1 MSFCAYIPV
10 PMRVVAHLLGQNPE
24 VNSPVMQSVRDCSL
38 LQTINIK
45 MEGESV
51 EVISLHQTTW
61 QLLRDKLLVTVTE
74 AHGI

>member
-1 MSFCAYIPV
+1 
-10 PMRVVAHLLGQNPE
+10 MRVVAHLLGQNPE

-38 LQTINIK
+38 LQTSNIK

>member
-1 MSFCAYIPV
+1 
-10 PMRVVAHLLGQNPE
+10 MRVVAHLLCQNPE

-38 LQTINIK
+38 LQTSNIK

>member
-10 PMRVVAHLLGQNPE
+10 PMRVVVHLLSQNPD

-38 LQTINIK
+38 LQTSNIK

-74 AHGI
+74 AHGT

>member
-10 PMRVVAHLLGQNPE
+10 PMRVVAHLLGQHPE

-38 LQTINIK
+38 LQTNNIK

>member
-10 PMRVVAHLLGQNPE
+10 PMRVVALLLGQNPE
-24 VNSPVMQSVRDCSL
+24 VNSTVMQSVRDCSL
-38 LQTINIK
+38 LQTSNIK

>member
-1 MSFCAYIPV
+1 
-10 PMRVVAHLLGQNPE
+10 MRVVAHLLGQNPD

-38 LQTINIK
+38 LQTSNIK

-74 AHGI
+74 AHGT

>member
-1 MSFCAYIPV
+1 
-10 PMRVVAHLLGQNPE
+10 MRVVAHLLGQNPD

-38 LQTINIK
+38 LQTSNIK